1 MFAFTAF
8 NKPDEK
14 TKLCTKVNIDIQD
27 KATNGFIDTH
37 EIKNRLEKSH
47 IYPLKMSSALPGK
60 RVRVFISAMSV
71 TPMLRSSFVRHS
83 KKAFPL
89 QVKHAPIILSFQK
102 MTSSKKALSLNV
114 RLLFAIAMR

>member
-1 MFAFTAF
+1 MRINWKKIVIITLDSALAIYLLFAFTAF

-47 IYPLKMSSALPGK
+47 IYPLKMSLDDVNS
-60 RVRVFISAMSV
+60 R
-71 TPMLRSSFVRHS
+71 
-83 KKAFPL
+83 
-89 QVKHAPIILSFQK
+89 
-102 MTSSKKALSLNV
+102 
-114 RLLFAIAMR
+114 